1 MVKNEEMAAKTQ
13 MTMGAKM
20 ANGQNVRK
28 DEKHK
33 NSESD
38 KMVKTKNG
46 CYRPNIT
53 EYCKNGQ
60 QQQIS
65 RIISVIGNI

>member
-1 MVKNEEMAAKTQ
+1 MAAKTQ

-38 KMVKTKNG
+38 KMVKTKNAG
-46 CYRPNIT
+46 
-53 EYCKNGQ
+53 
-60 QQQIS
+60 
-65 RIISVIGNI
+65 